1 MLEEGNN
8 IGYIINTRAKVEVS
22 FVGLERIDRATRG
35 YGLFLILLT
44 AQKARRGIWW
54 LIIRAITIFVGP
66 RLRVVDGRHGEIES
80 EITRDEERRKQIIS

>member
-1 MLEEGNN
+1 MIKVMLEEGNN

-44 AQKARRGIWW
+44 AQKARRGI
-54 LIIRAITIFVGP
+54 
-66 RLRVVDGRHGEIES
+66 
-80 EITRDEERRKQIIS
+80 